1 MIKVVNFIII
11 FLNKKKCK
19 VLGGPEGRACEDGMG
34 EGSGM
39 ASPDL
44 QRAWPGQLYAWT
56 CAFSFP
62 TLRSLLSISSLTS
75 HQVRQPQCWRDGQ
88 ALAQLLPGTLGAPE
102 QGEVEPSP
110 QPVQLSGDLHVQQL
124 KHESSTSAPPRP

>member
-1 MIKVVNFIII
+1 
-11 FLNKKKCK
+11 
-19 VLGGPEGRACEDGMG
+19 
-34 EGSGM
+34 M

-102 QGEVEPSP
+102 QAEVEPSP
-110 QPVQLSGDLHVQQL
+110 QPVQLSGDPHVQQL
-124 KHESSTSAPPRP
+124 KHESSTSAPLGPERTELSSLIHQSKSFIHRGLLP